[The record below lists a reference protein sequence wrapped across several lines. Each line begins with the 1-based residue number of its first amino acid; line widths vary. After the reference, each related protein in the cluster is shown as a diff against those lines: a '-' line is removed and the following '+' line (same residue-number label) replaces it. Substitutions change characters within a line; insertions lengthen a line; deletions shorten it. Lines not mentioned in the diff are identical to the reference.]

1 MDLGT
6 YIFVGMV
13 SLAIILVVGVI
24 SFIKNNYFIFKIIKN
39 YPYLHDVWK
48 TLE

>member
-13 SLAIILVVGVI
+13 SLVIILVVGVI
-24 SFIKNNYFIFKIIKN
+24 SFIKKDK
-39 YPYLHDVWK
+39 
-48 TLE
+48 

>member
-24 SFIKNNYFIFKIIKN
+24 SFKKK
-39 YPYLHDVWK
+39 DK
-48 TLE
+48 

>member
-6 YIFVGMV
+6 YIFVGMA

-24 SFIKNNYFIFKIIKN
+24 SFIKKDK
-39 YPYLHDVWK
+39 
-48 TLE
+48 

>member
-13 SLAIILVVGVI
+13 SVAIILVVGVI
-24 SFIKNNYFIFKIIKN
+24 SFIKKDK
-39 YPYLHDVWK
+39 
-48 TLE
+48 

>member
-24 SFIKNNYFIFKIIKN
+24 RFIKKDK
-39 YPYLHDVWK
+39 
-48 TLE
+48 

>member
-1 MDLGT
+1 MIESKNYKEAKLMDLGT

-24 SFIKNNYFIFKIIKN
+24 SFIKKDK
-39 YPYLHDVWK
+39 
-48 TLE
+48 

>member
-1 MDLGT
+1 MEFGT

-24 SFIKNNYFIFKIIKN
+24 SFIKKDK
-39 YPYLHDVWK
+39 
-48 TLE
+48 

>member
-6 YIFVGMV
+6 YFFVGMV

-24 SFIKNNYFIFKIIKN
+24 SFIKKDK
-39 YPYLHDVWK
+39 
-48 TLE
+48 

>member
-6 YIFVGMV
+6 YIFVGIV

-24 SFIKNNYFIFKIIKN
+24 SFIKKDK
-39 YPYLHDVWK
+39 
-48 TLE
+48 

>member
-1 MDLGT
+1 MELGT

-24 SFIKNNYFIFKIIKN
+24 SFIKKDK
-39 YPYLHDVWK
+39 
-48 TLE
+48 

>member
-13 SLAIILVVGVI
+13 SLAVILVVGVI
-24 SFIKNNYFIFKIIKN
+24 SLIKKDK
-39 YPYLHDVWK
+39 
-48 TLE
+48 

>member
-24 SFIKNNYFIFKIIKN
+24 SFIKKINNDITELIKE
-39 YPYLHDVWK
+39 K
-48 TLE
+48 

>member
-6 YIFVGMV
+6 YIFVGIV

-24 SFIKNNYFIFKIIKN
+24 SFIKKR
-39 YPYLHDVWK
+39 
-48 TLE
+48 

>member
-13 SLAIILVVGVI
+13 SLAIILVIGVI
-24 SFIKNNYFIFKIIKN
+24 SFIKKDK
-39 YPYLHDVWK
+39 
-48 TLE
+48 